1 VFGVVGNNFYICP
14 MFIRQVKKQR
24 SSSSK
29 VFYQYTLVQAARVN
43 GKVKQRSILYL
54 GSDKILEDEHN
65 RKTVLEILKS
75 KIFKQPILFEQDIS
89 DELQKLASLYYDKY
103 CIKYEQADE
112 NPTSIPPRPEVSEF
126 HNIDIKGL
134 ETEDVKEFGA
144 EYLCKQT
151 LDKLELGNYF
161 TSLGMSDGQSKKAL
175 ISIVAKAIYS
185 APEYKTS
192 QIIEMNSELRSLYNY
207 EKKITHKQLYSIS
220 DILYK
225 HKSSIDK
232 YLYNRITN
240 MFDINDKLVIFDL
253 SNTYFETRKTQSK
266 IAKYGRSKEKRNDC
280 PLVVFSGVINSQG
293 FIRHSRIYEGN
304 KSDTATVSDMVKDLE
319 AHSSP
324 NIQHTVVIDAGI
336 ATDDNLKELDEKGY
350 RYVCVSRNRIKDYT
364 VDASK
369 AKTIKLTNRGK
380 NKVEL
385 SVFKPEGYDDTWMYV
400 ESEAKRK
407 KESSMNLKLRQRF
420 EEDLNSIKASFS
432 KKGGTKLINKVWERI
447 GRAKQK
453 HNRVSARYK
462 LNVTEKDGEA
472 TDLTWTIVEN
482 KIKDD
487 KSKGVYFIRTNYQ
500 KTEEGELWDI
510 YNIIR
515 EVEATFRS
523 LKSDLNLRPVHH
535 QNDERIEAHLYLTML
550 AYQLVNTIRYMLKQ
564 NDCNYDWNNILRIM
578 STQKIQTIKL
588 PTDKKVMHLRKP
600 STPINEVRQI
610 YDATNC
616 KHTIQAVKKYV
627 VYH

>member
-1 VFGVVGNNFYICP
+1 

-24 SSSSK
+24 SSTSK

-54 GSDKILEDEHN
+54 GSDKMLENEDN
-65 RKTVLEILKS
+65 RKAVLEILKS
-75 KIFKQPILFEQDIS
+75 KIFKQPILFEQNIS
-89 DELQKLASLYYDKY
+89 DELRKLASLYYDKY
-103 CIKYEQADE
+103 CIKYEQFEE
-112 NPTSIPPRPEVSEF
+112 NPTSIPPQPKVSEF

-134 ETEDVKEFGA
+134 ELENVKEFGA

-151 LDKLELGNYF
+151 LEKLGLGNYF
-161 TSLGMSDGQSKKAL
+161 TSLGMSDEQTKKAL
-175 ISIVAKAIYS
+175 ISIAGKAIYS
-185 APEYKTS
+185 ASEYRLS
-192 QIIEMNSELRSLYNY
+192 QIIEMNSELPSLYNY
-207 EKKITHKQLYSIS
+207 EKKISHKQLYSIS

-225 HKSSIDK
+225 HKFSIDK
-232 YLYNRITN
+232 YLYSRITD
-240 MFDINDKLVIFDL
+240 MFDINDRLVIFDL
-253 SNTYFETRKTQSK
+253 SNTYFETRKSQSK
-266 IAKYGRSKEKRNDC
+266 IAKYGRSKEKRSDC

-304 KSDTATVSDMVKDLE
+304 KSDMTTISDMIKDLE
-319 AHSSP
+319 VHSSS
-324 NIQHTVVIDAGI
+324 NMQHTVVIDAGI
-336 ATDDNLKELDEKGY
+336 ATDDNLKELDRKGY
-350 RYVCVSRNRIKDYT
+350 RYVCVSRNRIKDYPIDT
-364 VDASK
+364 SK

-385 SVFKPEGYDDTWMYV
+385 SIFKPEGYDDTWMYV

-407 KESSMNLKLRQRF
+407 KETSMNIKLMQRF
-420 EEDLNSIKASFS
+420 EEDLNSIKTSFL

-462 LNVTEKDGEA
+462 LDVTQKEGKA
-472 TDLTWTIVEN
+472 INLTWTIVEN
-482 KIKDD
+482 KIKND

-510 YNIIR
+510 YNMIR

-564 NDCNYDWNNILRIM
+564 NGCNYDWKNIIRIM
-578 STQKIQTIKL
+578 STQKINTIKL
-588 PTDKKVMHLRKP
+588 PTDKKVMYLRKP
-600 STPINEVRQI
+600 SKPISEVRQI

-616 KHTIQAVKKYV
+616 KHTIPAVKKYV

>member
-1 VFGVVGNNFYICP
+1 
-14 MFIRQVKKQR
+14 
-24 SSSSK
+24 
-29 VFYQYTLVQAARVN
+29 LVQAARVN

-54 GSDKILEDEHN
+54 GSDRLLEN
-65 RKTVLEILKS
+65 INSRQTVLAILKS
-75 KIFKQPILFEQDIS
+75 KIFRQPELFPQDVPG
-89 DELQKLASLYYDKY
+89 DLKRLAFQYYDKY
-103 CIKYEQADE
+103 CVKYEQDE
-112 NPTSIPPRPEVSEF
+112 KNPTSIPPPPQISEF

-134 ETEDVKEFGA
+134 GVENVKEFGA
-144 EYLCKQT
+144 EHLCTQM
-151 LDKLELGNYF
+151 LDKLGLGGYL
-161 TSLGMSDGQSKKAL
+161 TSLGMPDGQTKKAL
-175 ISIVAKAIYS
+175 ISIAGKAIYS

-192 QIIEMNSELRSLYNY
+192 QILEMNSELAALYNF
-207 EKKITHKQLYSIS
+207 EKKITHKQLYSVT

-225 HKSSIDK
+225 HKPSIDK
-232 YLYNRITN
+232 YLYNRISD
-240 MFDINDKLVIFDL
+240 MFDIKDKLVIFDI
-253 SNTYFETRKTQSK
+253 SNTYFETRKAKSK

-304 KSDTATVSDMVKDLE
+304 KSDIATLPDMIKDLE
-319 AHSSP
+319 GYTLSAA
-324 NIQHTVVIDAGI
+324 QHTVVIDAGI
-336 ATDDNLKELDEKGY
+336 ATEGNLEELDKKGY
-350 RYVCVSRNRIKDYT
+350 RYVCVSRKRIKDYPCDT
-364 VDASK
+364 SK
-369 AKTIKLTNRGK
+369 PKTIKLTDREK

-385 SVFKPEGYDDTWMYV
+385 SVFKPYGYKDTWMYV

-407 KESSMNLKLRQRF
+407 KENSMNLKLTQAF
-420 EEDLNSIKASFS
+420 EQDLDSIKASFY

-462 LNVTEKDGEA
+462 LKVTEKEGKA
-472 TDLTWTIVEN
+472 TNLTWAITEN

-487 KSKGVYFIRTNYQ
+487 KSKGVYFIRTNYE
-500 KTEEGELWDI
+500 KTEEGVLWDI
-510 YNIIR
+510 YNTIR

-564 NDCNYDWNNILRIM
+564 KGFNYDWKNIVRTM

-588 PTDKKVMHLRKP
+588 ATDKKVIHLRKP
-600 STPINEVRQI
+600 SNPIKEVRQI

-616 KHTIQAVKKYV
+616 KHTKPAVKKYV

>member
-1 VFGVVGNNFYICP
+1 

-24 SSSSK
+24 SRTSK

-54 GSDKILEDEHN
+54 GSDKLLENEDN
-65 RKTVLEILKS
+65 RKTVLAILKS
-75 KIFKQPILFEQDIS
+75 KIFRQPEFFLQDVS
-89 DELQKLASLYYDKY
+89 RELQILALQYYDKY
-103 CIKYEQADE
+103 CIKYEQDE
-112 NPTSIPPRPEVSEF
+112 QNPTSIPPSPEKSEF

-134 ETEDVKEFGA
+134 EVENVKEFGA
-144 EYLCKQT
+144 EHLCKQM
-151 LDKLELGNYF
+151 LDKLGLGAYF
-161 TSLGMSDGQSKKAL
+161 TSLGMSGEQTKKAL
-175 ISIVAKAIYS
+175 ISIASKAIYS
-185 APEYKTS
+185 SSEYKTS
-192 QIIEMNSELRSLYNY
+192 KILEMNSELADLYNY
-207 EKKITHKQLYSIS
+207 EKKITHKQLYSVT
-220 DILYK
+220 DILYE
-225 HKSSIDK
+225 HKPSIDK
-232 YLYNRITN
+232 YLYNRITD
-240 MFDINDKLVIFDL
+240 MFDIKDKLVIFDI
-253 SNTYFETRKTQSK
+253 SNTYFETRKSESK
-266 IAKYGRSKEKRNDC
+266 IAKYGRSKEKRSDC

-304 KSDTATVSDMVKDLE
+304 KSDMTTISDMIKDLE
-319 AHSSP
+319 EHSSP
-324 NIQHTVVIDAGI
+324 DTQHTVVIDAGI
-336 ATDDNLKELDEKGY
+336 ATDGNLEELDKKGY
-350 RYVCVSRNRIKDYT
+350 RYVCVSKKRIKDYP
-364 VDASK
+364 VDTSK
-369 AKTIKLTNRGK
+369 PKTIKLTDRGK
-380 NKVEL
+380 NEVEL
-385 SVFKPEGYDDTWMYV
+385 SIFKPEGYNDTWMYV

-407 KESSMNLKLRQRF
+407 KENSMNLKLRQGF

-447 GRAKQK
+447 GRAKEK

-462 LNVTEKDGEA
+462 LEVTEKEGKA
-472 TDLTWTIVEN
+472 TNLTWTITEN

-500 KTEEGELWDI
+500 KTEEGELWGI
-510 YNIIR
+510 YNTIR

-535 QNDERIEAHLYLTML
+535 QNDKRIEAHLYLTML

-564 NDCNYDWNNILRIM
+564 KGYNYDWKNIIRIM

-600 STPINEVRQI
+600 SVPIKEVRQI

-616 KHTIQAVKKYV
+616 KHSQSALKKYV

>member
-1 VFGVVGNNFYICP
+1 
-14 MFIRQVKKQR
+14 M
-24 SSSSK
+24 
-29 VFYQYTLVQAARVN
+29 FYQYTLVQAARVN

-54 GSDKILEDEHN
+54 GSDRLLEN
-65 RKTVLEILKS
+65 INSRQTVLAILKS
-75 KIFKQPILFEQDIS
+75 KIFRQPELFPQDVPG
-89 DELQKLASLYYDKY
+89 DLKRLAFQYYDKY
-103 CIKYEQADE
+103 CVKYEQDE
-112 NPTSIPPRPEVSEF
+112 KNPTSIPPPPQISEF

-134 ETEDVKEFGA
+134 GVENVKEFGA
-144 EYLCKQT
+144 EHLCTQM
-151 LDKLELGNYF
+151 LDKLGLGGYL
-161 TSLGMSDGQSKKAL
+161 TSLGMPDGQTKKAL
-175 ISIVAKAIYS
+175 ISIAGKAIYS

-192 QIIEMNSELRSLYNY
+192 QILEMNSELAALYNF
-207 EKKITHKQLYSIS
+207 EKKITHKQLYSVT

-225 HKSSIDK
+225 HKPSIDK
-232 YLYNRITN
+232 YLYNRISD
-240 MFDINDKLVIFDL
+240 MFDIKDKLVIFDI
-253 SNTYFETRKTQSK
+253 SNTYFETRKAKSK

-304 KSDTATVSDMVKDLE
+304 KSDIATLPDMIKDLE
-319 AHSSP
+319 GYTLSAA
-324 NIQHTVVIDAGI
+324 QHTVVIDAGI
-336 ATDDNLKELDEKGY
+336 ATEGNLEELDKKGY
-350 RYVCVSRNRIKDYT
+350 RYVCVSRKRIKDYPCDT
-364 VDASK
+364 SK
-369 AKTIKLTNRGK
+369 PKTIKLTDREK

-385 SVFKPEGYDDTWMYV
+385 SIFKPDGYKDTWMYV

-407 KESSMNLKLRQRF
+407 KENSMNLKLTQAF
-420 EEDLNSIKASFS
+420 EQDLDSIKASFY

-462 LNVTEKDGEA
+462 LKLTEKEGKA
-472 TDLTWTIVEN
+472 TNLTWAITEN

-487 KSKGVYFIRTNYQ
+487 KSKGVYFIRTNYE
-500 KTEEGELWDI
+500 KTEEGVLWDI
-510 YNIIR
+510 YNTIR

-564 NDCNYDWNNILRIM
+564 KGFNYDWKNIVRTM

-588 PTDKKVMHLRKP
+588 ATDKKVIHLRKP
-600 STPINEVRQI
+600 SNPIKEVRQI

-616 KHTIQAVKKYV
+616 KHTKPAVKKYV

>member
-1 VFGVVGNNFYICP
+1 MI
-14 MFIRQVKKQR
+14 IRQVKKQR
-24 SSSSK
+24 SRTSK

-54 GSDKILEDEHN
+54 GSDKLLENEDN
-65 RKTVLEILKS
+65 RKTVLAILKS
-75 KIFKQPILFEQDIS
+75 KIFRQPEFFLQDVS
-89 DELQKLASLYYDKY
+89 RELQILALQYYDKY
-103 CIKYEQADE
+103 CIKYEQDE
-112 NPTSIPPRPEVSEF
+112 QNPTSIPPSPEKSEF

-134 ETEDVKEFGA
+134 EVENVKEFGA
-144 EYLCKQT
+144 EHLCKQM
-151 LDKLELGNYF
+151 LDKLGLGAYF
-161 TSLGMSDGQSKKAL
+161 TSLGMSGEQTKKAL
-175 ISIVAKAIYS
+175 ISIASKAIYS
-185 APEYKTS
+185 SSEYKTS
-192 QIIEMNSELRSLYNY
+192 KILEMNSELADLYNY
-207 EKKITHKQLYSIS
+207 EKKITHKQLYSVT
-220 DILYK
+220 DILYE
-225 HKSSIDK
+225 HKPSIDK
-232 YLYNRITN
+232 YLYNRITD
-240 MFDINDKLVIFDL
+240 MFDIKDKLVIFDI
-253 SNTYFETRKTQSK
+253 SNTYFETRKSESK
-266 IAKYGRSKEKRNDC
+266 IAKYGRSKEKRSDC

-304 KSDTATVSDMVKDLE
+304 KSDMTTISDMIKDLE
-319 AHSSP
+319 EHSSP
-324 NIQHTVVIDAGI
+324 DTQHTVVIDAGI
-336 ATDDNLKELDEKGY
+336 ATDGNLEELDKKGY
-350 RYVCVSRNRIKDYT
+350 RYVCVSKKRIKDYP
-364 VDASK
+364 VDTSK
-369 AKTIKLTNRGK
+369 PKTIKLTDRGK
-380 NKVEL
+380 NEVEL
-385 SVFKPEGYDDTWMYV
+385 SIFKPEGYNDTWMYV

-407 KESSMNLKLRQRF
+407 KENSMNLKLRQGF

-447 GRAKQK
+447 GRAKEK

-462 LNVTEKDGEA
+462 LEVTEKEGKA
-472 TDLTWTIVEN
+472 TNLTWTITEN

-500 KTEEGELWDI
+500 KTEEGELWGI
-510 YNIIR
+510 YNTIR

-535 QNDERIEAHLYLTML
+535 QNDKRIEAHLYLTML

-564 NDCNYDWNNILRIM
+564 KGYNYDWKNIIRIM

-600 STPINEVRQI
+600 SVPIKEVRQI

-616 KHTIQAVKKYV
+616 KHSQSALKKYV

>member
-1 VFGVVGNNFYICP
+1 

-24 SSSSK
+24 SKTSK

-54 GSDKILEDEHN
+54 GSDKLFENESN
-65 RKTVLEILKS
+65 RKKVLAILKS
-75 KIFKQPILFEQDIS
+75 KIFKQSELFPQDVS
-89 DELQKLASLYYDKY
+89 GELKSLALQCYEKY
-103 CIKYEQADE
+103 CIKYEQDE
-112 NPTSIPPRPEVSEF
+112 HNPTSIPPQPEKSEF
-126 HNIDIKGL
+126 HNIDIIGL
-134 ETEDVKEFGA
+134 EVENVKEFGA
-144 EYLCKQT
+144 EHLCKQM
-151 LDKLELGNYF
+151 LDKLGLEAYLK
-161 TSLGMSDGQSKKAL
+161 SLGMSHEQANKAL
-175 ISIVAKAIYS
+175 ISIACKAIYS
-185 APEYKTS
+185 ASEYKTS
-192 QIIEMNSELRSLYNY
+192 QIIETNSELTSLYSY
-207 EKKITHKQLYSIS
+207 DKKITHKQLYTIS

-225 HKSSIDK
+225 HKLSIDK
-232 YLYNRITN
+232 YLYNRITD

-253 SNTYFETRKTQSK
+253 SNTYFETRKAQSK
-266 IAKYGRSKEKRNDC
+266 IAKYGRSKEKRSDC
-280 PLVVFSGVINSQG
+280 PIVVFSGVINSQG

-304 KSDTATVSDMVKDLE
+304 KSDMTTISDMIKDLE
-319 AHSSP
+319 EHSSP
-324 NIQHTVVIDAGI
+324 DMQHTIVIDAGI
-336 ATDDNLKELDEKGY
+336 ATDDNLEELDRKGY
-350 RYVCVSRNRIKDYT
+350 RYVCVSKKRIKDYPIDPSAT
-364 VDASK
+364 
-369 AKTIKLTNRGK
+369 KTIKLTDRGK

-385 SVFKPEGYDDTWMYV
+385 SIFNPDGYNDTWMYA

-407 KESSMNLKLRQRF
+407 KEDSMNIKLRQRF
-420 EEDLNSIKASFS
+420 EEDLNSIKASLS

-462 LNVTEKDGEA
+462 LDVTQKEAKA
-472 TDLTWTIVEN
+472 TDLTWTITEN

-500 KTEEGELWDI
+500 KTQEGELWDI
-510 YNIIR
+510 YNTIR

-535 QNDERIEAHLYLTML
+535 QNDERVEAHLYLTML

-564 NDCNYDWNNILRIM
+564 KGINYDWKNIVRIM

-588 PTDKKVMHLRKP
+588 PTDKKVMHIRKP
-600 STPINEVRQI
+600 SSPINEVRQI
-610 YDATNC
+610 YEATNC
-616 KHTIQAVKKYV
+616 EHTQPAVKKYV

>member
-1 VFGVVGNNFYICP
+1 

-24 SSSSK
+24 SNTSK
-29 VFYQYTLVQAARVN
+29 VFYQYTLVQAARIN

-54 GSDKILEDEHN
+54 GSDKLLENEDN

-75 KIFKQPILFEQDIS
+75 RIFKQPELFQQDVS
-89 DELQKLASLYYDKY
+89 GELKKLALQYYDKY
-103 CIKYEQADE
+103 CIKYEQDE
-112 NPTSIPPRPEVSEF
+112 DNPTSIPPPPKTSEF
-126 HNIDIKGL
+126 HHIDIKGL
-134 ETEDVKEFGA
+134 EVENVKEFGA
-144 EYLCKQT
+144 EHLCKQI
-151 LDKLELGNYF
+151 LDKLGLGAYF
-161 TSLGMSDGQSKKAL
+161 TSLGMSDGQTKKAL
-175 ISIVAKAIYS
+175 ISIAGKAIYS
-185 APEYKTS
+185 ASEYKTS
-192 QIIEMNSELRSLYNY
+192 QIIEMNSELPSLYNC
-207 EKKITHKQLYSIS
+207 EKRITHKQLYTIS

-232 YLYNRITN
+232 YLYNRITD

-253 SNTYFETRKTQSK
+253 SNTYFETRKDQSK
-266 IAKYGRSKEKRNDC
+266 IARYGRSKEKRSDC

-304 KSDTATVSDMVKDLE
+304 KSDMTTISDMIKDLE

-324 NIQHTVVIDAGI
+324 DTQHTIVIDAGI
-336 ATDDNLKELDEKGY
+336 ATDDNLEELDRKGY
-350 RYVCVSRNRIKDYT
+350 RYVCVSKKRIKDYPIDT
-364 VDASK
+364 SE
-369 AKTIKLTNRGK
+369 AKTIKLTDRGK
-380 NKVEL
+380 NEVEL
-385 SVFKPEGYDDTWMYV
+385 SIFKPEGYNDTWMYV

-407 KESSMNLKLRQRF
+407 KEVSMNLKLRQGF
-420 EEDLNSIKASFS
+420 EEDLNSIKDSFS

-462 LNVTEKDGEA
+462 LNVTEKEGKA
-472 TDLTWTIVEN
+472 TNLTWTITKN

-510 YNIIR
+510 YNTIR

-564 NDCNYDWNNILRIM
+564 KDCNYDWKNIIRIM

-600 STPINEVRQI
+600 SAPIKEVRQI

-616 KHTIQAVKKYV
+616 EHTQPAMKKYV

>member
-1 VFGVVGNNFYICP
+1 

-24 SSSSK
+24 SSTSK

-54 GSDKILEDEHN
+54 GSDKMLENEDN
-65 RKTVLEILKS
+65 RKAVLEILKS

-89 DELQKLASLYYDKY
+89 DELRKLASLYYDKY
-103 CIKYEQADE
+103 CIKYEQSEE
-112 NPTSIPPRPEVSEF
+112 NPTSIPPQPKVSEF

-134 ETEDVKEFGA
+134 ELENVKEFGA

-151 LDKLELGNYF
+151 LEKLGLGNYF
-161 TSLGMSDGQSKKAL
+161 TSLGMSDGQTKKAL
-175 ISIVAKAIYS
+175 ISIAGKAIYS
-185 APEYKTS
+185 ASEYRLS
-192 QIIEMNSELRSLYNY
+192 QIIEMNSELPSLYNY
-207 EKKITHKQLYSIS
+207 EKKISHKQLYSIS

-232 YLYNRITN
+232 YLYSRITD

-253 SNTYFETRKTQSK
+253 SNTYFETRKSQSK
-266 IAKYGRSKEKRNDC
+266 IAKYGRSKEKRSDC

-304 KSDTATVSDMVKDLE
+304 KSDMTTISDMIKDLE
-319 AHSSP
+319 VHSSS

-336 ATDDNLKELDEKGY
+336 ATDDNLKELDRKGY
-350 RYVCVSRNRIKDYT
+350 RYVCVSRNRIKDYPIDT
-364 VDASK
+364 SK

-385 SVFKPEGYDDTWMYV
+385 SIFKPEGYDDTWMYV

-407 KESSMNLKLRQRF
+407 KETSMNIKLMQRF
-420 EEDLNSIKASFS
+420 EEDLNSIKTSFL

-462 LNVTEKDGEA
+462 LDVTQKEGKA
-472 TDLTWTIVEN
+472 INLTWTIVEN

-564 NDCNYDWNNILRIM
+564 NGCNYDWKNIIRIM
-578 STQKIQTIKL
+578 STQKINTIKL
-588 PTDKKVMHLRKP
+588 PTDKKVMYLRKP
-600 STPINEVRQI
+600 SKPISEVRQI

-616 KHTIQAVKKYV
+616 KHTIPAVKKYV

>member
-1 VFGVVGNNFYICP
+1 

-24 SSSSK
+24 SSTSK

-54 GSDKILEDEHN
+54 GSDKMLENEDN
-65 RKTVLEILKS
+65 RKAVLEILKS
-75 KIFKQPILFEQDIS
+75 KIFKQPILFEQNIS
-89 DELQKLASLYYDKY
+89 DELRKLASLYYDKY
-103 CIKYEQADE
+103 CIKYEQSEE
-112 NPTSIPPRPEVSEF
+112 NPTSIPPQPKVSEF

-134 ETEDVKEFGA
+134 ELENVKEFGA

-151 LDKLELGNYF
+151 LEKLGLGNYF
-161 TSLGMSDGQSKKAL
+161 TSLGMSDEQTKKAL
-175 ISIVAKAIYS
+175 ISIAGKAIYS
-185 APEYKTS
+185 ASEYRLS
-192 QIIEMNSELRSLYNY
+192 QIIEMNSELPSLYNY
-207 EKKITHKQLYSIS
+207 EKKISHKQLYSIS

-232 YLYNRITN
+232 YLYGRITD
-240 MFDINDKLVIFDL
+240 MFDINDRLVIFDL
-253 SNTYFETRKTQSK
+253 SNTYFETRKPQSK
-266 IAKYGRSKEKRNDC
+266 IAKYGRSKEKRSDC

-304 KSDTATVSDMVKDLE
+304 KSDMTTISDMIKDLE
-319 AHSSP
+319 AHSSS
-324 NIQHTVVIDAGI
+324 NMQHTVVIDAGI
-336 ATDDNLKELDEKGY
+336 ATDDNLKELDRKGY
-350 RYVCVSRNRIKDYT
+350 RYVCVSRNRIKDYPIDT
-364 VDASK
+364 SK

-385 SVFKPEGYDDTWMYV
+385 SIFKPEGCDDTWMYV

-407 KESSMNLKLRQRF
+407 KETSMNIKLMQRF
-420 EEDLNSIKASFS
+420 EEDLNSIKASFL

-462 LNVTEKDGEA
+462 LDVAQEEGKAIN
-472 TDLTWTIVEN
+472 LTWTIVEN
-482 KIKDD
+482 KIKND

-564 NDCNYDWNNILRIM
+564 NGYNYDWKNIIRIM
-578 STQKIQTIKL
+578 STQKINTIKL
-588 PTDKKVMHLRKP
+588 PTDKKVMCLRKP
-600 STPINEVRQI
+600 SKPISEVRQI

-616 KHTIQAVKKYV
+616 KHTIPAVKKYV

>member
-1 VFGVVGNNFYICP
+1 

-24 SSSSK
+24 SSTSK

-54 GSDKILEDEHN
+54 GSDKLLENEDN
-65 RKTVLEILKS
+65 RKSVLAILKS
-75 KIFKQPILFEQDIS
+75 KIFKQPELFPQDVS
-89 DELQKLASLYYDKY
+89 GELKRLALQYYDKY
-103 CIKYEQADE
+103 CIKYEQDEE
-112 NPTSIPPRPEVSEF
+112 NPTSIPPPPEISEF
-126 HNIDIKGL
+126 HHIDIKGL
-134 ETEDVKEFGA
+134 EVEDVKEFGA
-144 EYLCKQT
+144 EHLCRQM
-151 LDKLELGNYF
+151 LDKLRLGAYLK
-161 TSLGMSDGQSKKAL
+161 SLGMPDGQTKKAM
-175 ISIVAKAIYS
+175 ISIAGKAIYS
-185 APEYKTS
+185 ASEYKTS
-192 QIIEMNSELRSLYNY
+192 QIIEMNSELPALYNCK
-207 EKKITHKQLYSIS
+207 KKISHKQLYTIS

-225 HKSSIDK
+225 HKPSIDS
-232 YLYNRITN
+232 YLYNRITD

-253 SNTYFETRKTQSK
+253 SNTYFETRKAQSK
-266 IAKYGRSKEKRNDC
+266 IAKYGRSKEKRSDC

-304 KSDTATVSDMVKDLE
+304 KSDMATISDMIKDLE
-319 AHSSP
+319 EHSLP
-324 NIQHTVVIDAGI
+324 DTQHTVVIDAGI
-336 ATDDNLKELDEKGY
+336 ATDNNLEELDRKGY
-350 RYVCVSRNRIKDYT
+350 RYVCVSKKRIKDYP
-364 VDASK
+364 VDTSEP
-369 AKTIKLTNRGK
+369 KTIKLTERGK
-380 NKVEL
+380 NEVEL
-385 SVFKPEGYDDTWMYV
+385 SIFKPEGYNDTWMYV

-407 KESSMNLKLRQRF
+407 KEASMNLKLRQAF
-420 EEDLNSIKASFS
+420 EEDLNSIIASFS

-462 LNVTEKDGEA
+462 LDVTEKEGKA
-472 TDLTWTIVEN
+472 TNLTWTITEN

-500 KTEEGELWDI
+500 KTGEGELWDI
-510 YNIIR
+510 YNTIR

-550 AYQLVNTIRYMLKQ
+550 AYQLVNSIRYMLKQ
-564 NDCNYDWNNILRIM
+564 KGLNYDWKNIIRIM

-600 STPINEVRQI
+600 SAPIKEVRQI

-616 KHTIQAVKKYV
+616 KQTQPAVKKYV

>member
-1 VFGVVGNNFYICP
+1 

-24 SSSSK
+24 STSSK
-29 VFYQYTLVQAARVN
+29 VFYQYTLAQTSRIN
-43 GKVKQRSILYL
+43 GKVKQRAILYL
-54 GSDKILEDEHN
+54 GSEKLLEDKNN
-65 RKTVLEILKS
+65 RDCVLSILRS
-75 KIFKQPILFEQDIS
+75 KIFKQPELFQQDVS
-89 DELQKLASLYYDKY
+89 VELKRLALQYYDKY
-103 CIKYEQADE
+103 CIKYGQDEE
-112 NPTSIPPRPEVSEF
+112 NPTSIPPPPKVSEF

-134 ETEDVKEFGA
+134 EIEDVKEFGA
-144 EYLCKQT
+144 EHLCKQT
-151 LDKLELGNYF
+151 LDKLGLGDYF
-161 TSLGMSDGQSKKAL
+161 KTLGMSEQQTKKAL
-175 ISIVAKAIYS
+175 ISIAGKAIYS
-185 APEYKTS
+185 ASEYKTS
-192 QIIEMNSELRSLYNY
+192 QIIEMNSELPSLYNY
-207 EKKITHKQLYSIS
+207 EKKISHKQLYAIS

-225 HKSSIDK
+225 HKLSIDK

-240 MFDINDKLVIFDL
+240 MFDIKDKLVIFDL
-253 SNTYFETRKTQSK
+253 SNTYFETRKPQSK
-266 IAKYGRSKEKRNDC
+266 IAKYGRSKEKRSDC

-304 KSDTATVSDMVKDLE
+304 KSDMATISDMIKDLE
-319 AHSSP
+319 EHSSAGT
-324 NIQHTVVIDAGI
+324 QHTIVIDAGI
-336 ATDDNLKELDEKGY
+336 ATDGNLEELDRKGY
-350 RYVCVSRNRIKDYT
+350 RYVCVSKKRIKDYP
-364 VDASK
+364 VDTSGH
-369 AKTIKLTNRGK
+369 KTIKLTDRGK
-380 NKVEL
+380 NEVGL
-385 SVFKPEGYDDTWMYV
+385 SIFKPAGYNDTWMYV

-407 KESSMNLKLRQRF
+407 KEASMSLKLRQAF
-420 EEDLNSIKASFS
+420 EQDLDSIKSAFS

-462 LNVTEKDGEA
+462 LEVDEKGGKA
-472 TDLTWTIVEN
+472 TNLTWVITEN

-510 YNIIR
+510 YNTIR

-564 NDCNYDWNNILRIM
+564 KGINYDWKNIIRIM

-588 PTDKKVMHLRKP
+588 PTDKKVMHIRKP
-600 STPINEVRQI
+600 SAPITEARQI
-610 YDATNC
+610 YKVTNC
-616 KHTIQAVKKYV
+616 KYTQSAVKKYV